1 MEGATVPPTEPPA
14 ALTTAPARQV
24 VPRGTRLWRVHSTQ
38 IGADEFLTSGGGIE
52 PDGRFDGG
60 YPSMYVS
67 FHQTTAIAERFLR
80 DQNFTSAGTRTL
92 PRKKLAATVASVV
105 ETTTELTLLR
115 LVSEQDFIALRQ
127 PDEWLVSAGERDYP
141 LTRRWANLLRDRA
154 ANAHG
159 IVWPSAPDMPRHTA
173 VLFGD
178 RCPSGSLRV
187 VTKAAVELDDAEG
200 THWLTETLRHYRV
213 RVSAPDPA
221 DRPLVF
227 LNYRS
232 SDDTAIVEALDRE
245 LTGRLGEPAVF
256 RDHRS
261 ISPGTYYEADLLEK
275 AKRCR
280 VMLVLIGPRWE
291 EIHGHRMLDDEDDWV
306 RREIVAALTHR
317 VRVVPVLVGARAML
331 KAGDLPEDMRR
342 LAGLQIL
349 ALQHRYTDR
358 DVAALVD
365 KLFDAVPLLA
375 TSHTDHVRRVASQ
388 Q

>member
-1 MEGATVPPTEPPA
+1 MPPTEPPA
-14 ALTTAPARQV
+14 TLTAAPALQV
-24 VPRGTRLWRVHSTQ
+24 VPRGTRLWRIHSAQ
-38 IGADEFLTSGGGIE
+38 IGAEKFLTGGGGIE
-52 PDGRFDGG
+52 PDGRFDGD
-60 YPSMYVS
+60 YPAMYVS
-67 FHQTTAIAERFLR
+67 FHQTTAVAERFLR
-80 DQNFTSAGTRTL
+80 NRNFTSAGMRTL
-92 PRKKLAATVASVV
+92 HRKKLAATVASVV

-115 LVSEQDFIALRQ
+115 LVSEKDFIALHQ
-127 PDEWLVSAGERDYP
+127 SDEWLVSAEERDYP
-141 LTRRWANLLRDRA
+141 LTRRWANRLRDQA
-154 ANAHG
+154 AKTHG

-178 RCPSGSLRV
+178 RCPVGSLR
-187 VTKAAVELDDAEG
+187 APAESAVELDDAAG
-200 THWLTETLRHYRV
+200 AHWLTETLRHYRV
-213 RVSAPDPA
+213 RVSTPDPA
-221 DRPLVF
+221 DRPLIF

-245 LTGRLGEPAVF
+245 LTSRLGEPAVF

-261 ISPGTYYEADLLEK
+261 ISPGTYYAADLLQK

-291 EIHGHRMLDDEDDWV
+291 EIHGHRMLNDEGDWV

-331 KAGDLPEDMRR
+331 KCDDLPEDIHR

-349 ALQHRYTDR
+349 ALQHHYTDR
-358 DVAALVD
+358 DVVALVD
-365 KLFDAVPLLA
+365 KLFAAVPLLA
-375 TSHTDHVRRVASQ
+375 TSHTDHLRRIASQ